1 MIRKKAFSQSNGIGL
16 IWWLVVAALLIIFD
30 QVSKRWVLSLMQL
43 EETIRVTSFF
53 NLHLLYN
60 EGSAFSF
67 LASQS
72 GWQRILF
79 VVVGI
84 LAAFFILYE
93 ICKHSED
100 NIFCFA
106 LALIL
111 GGDIGNVID
120 RLAYGHVVDF
130 LDFHLGTV
138 HYPTFNIA
146 DCGVC
151 VGVLIFVMLEFRRK
165 KANRGRWE

>member
-1 MIRKKAFSQSNGIGL
+1 MVTRRVFSQDRSIGF
-16 IWWLVVAALLIIFD
+16 IWWLVVAGLVVVCD
-30 QVSKRWVLSLMQL
+30 QVSKLWMLSLL
-43 EETIRVTSFF
+43 RLGETIRVTSFF
-53 NLHLLYN
+53 NFHLLFN

-72 GWQRILF
+72 GWQRMFFLAI
-79 VVVGI
+79 GI
-84 LAAFFILYE
+84 LAAVFILYE
-93 ICKHSED
+93 IRKHRE
-100 NIFCFA
+100 NTMFC
-106 LALIL
+106 LSLSLIL

-130 LDFHLGTV
+130 LDFHYGSW

-151 VGVLIFVMLEFRRK
+151 VGALLFVILELRK
-165 KANRGRWE
+165 KKS

>member
-1 MIRKKAFSQSNGIGL
+1 MVTRRVFSQDRSIGFV
-16 IWWLVVAALLIIFD
+16 WWLVVAGLVVACD
-30 QVSKRWVLSLMQL
+30 QISKLWMLSLMRL
-43 EETIRVTSFF
+43 GDTIRVTSFF
-53 NLHLLYN
+53 NFHLLFN

-72 GWQRILF
+72 GWQRMFFLTI
-79 VVVGI
+79 GI
-84 LAAFFILYE
+84 LAAVFILYE
-93 ICKHSED
+93 IRKHRENSF
-100 NIFCFA
+100 FC
-106 LALIL
+106 LSLSLIL

-130 LDFHLGTV
+130 LDFHYGTW

-151 VGVLIFVMLEFRRK
+151 IGALLFVILELRK
-165 KANRGRWE
+165 KKN

>member
-1 MIRKKAFSQSNGIGL
+1 MRVRRVFSQDRSIGIV
-16 IWWLVVAALLIIFD
+16 WWLVVAALVVVFD
-30 QVSKRWVLSLMQL
+30 QISKRWMLSLMQL
-43 EETIRVTSFF
+43 GETIRVTSFF
-53 NLHLLYN
+53 NLHLLFN

-72 GWQRILF
+72 GWQRMLF
-79 VVVGI
+79 VVIGI
-84 LAAFFILYE
+84 LAALFILYE
-93 ICKHSED
+93 IHKHRD
-100 NIFCFA
+100 NSIFCFA

-130 LDFHLGTV
+130 LDFHLGTL

-151 VGVLIFVMLEFRRK
+151 IGALIFVVLEFRRK
-165 KANRGRWE
+165 KS

>member
-1 MIRKKAFSQSNGIGL
+1 MMIKRRVFSQDSSISI
-16 IWWLVVAALLIIFD
+16 IWWLVVAALVVVFD
-30 QVSKRWVLSLMQL
+30 QISKHWALSLMQL
-43 EETIRVTSFF
+43 GETIRVTSFF

-72 GWQRILF
+72 GWQRTLF
-79 VVVGI
+79 VVIGI
-84 LAAFFILYE
+84 LAALFILYE
-93 ICKHSED
+93 IRKHRD
-100 NIFCFA
+100 NSKFCFA

-120 RLAYGHVVDF
+120 RLAFGHVVDF
-130 LDFHLGTV
+130 LDFHLGTW
-138 HYPTFNIA
+138 HYPTFNIE

-151 VGVLIFVMLEFRRK
+151 VGALIFVILEFRK
-165 KANRGRWE
+165 KKS

>member
-1 MIRKKAFSQSNGIGL
+1 MARMVFSQKRNISI
-16 IWWLVVAALLIIFD
+16 IWWLVVAALVVVFD
-30 QVSKRWVLSLMQL
+30 QLSKRWALGLMQL
-43 EETIRVTSFF
+43 GDTIQVTSFF

-72 GWQRILF
+72 GWQRTLF
-79 VVVGI
+79 IAIGI
-84 LAAFFILYE
+84 VAALFILYE
-93 ICKHSED
+93 IRKHRD
-100 NIFCFA
+100 NNIFCFA

-130 LDFHLGTV
+130 LDFHLGTS

-151 VGVLIFVMLEFRRK
+151 IGAAIFVILEFRK
-165 KANRGRWE
+165 KKS

>member
-1 MIRKKAFSQSNGIGL
+1 MARRRVFSQDKSIS
-16 IWWLVVAALLIIFD
+16 IVWWLVVAALVVVFD
-30 QVSKRWVLSLMQL
+30 QLSKRCVLSLMQL
-43 EETIRVTSFF
+43 GETIRVTAFF

-60 EGSAFSF
+60 KGSAFSF

-72 GWQRILF
+72 GWQRTLF
-79 VVVGI
+79 VAIGI
-84 LAAFFILYE
+84 LAALFILYE
-93 ICKHSED
+93 IRKHRD
-100 NIFCFA
+100 NSVFCFA

-130 LDFHLGTV
+130 LDFHLGTA

-151 VGVLIFVMLEFRRK
+151 IGAVIFVILEFRK
-165 KANRGRWE
+165 KKS